1 MVNPN
6 NGVVGGGEEEGQIG
20 DINSCDKKINQSHPS
35 LSLFANAEARK
46 YRRFPPSSGNFTT
59 DDRGSGRFCRE
70 KNAFFFLIVHI
81 SPQNMLS
88 IQWARPN
95 DKLRL

>member
-1 MVNPN
+1 MVLL
-6 NGVVGGGEEEGQIG
+6 GGEEEEEGQIG
-20 DINSCDKKINQSHPS
+20 GINSSDKKINQSHPS

-46 YRRFPPSSGNFTT
+46 YRRFPLVAVTSQPTAEGGEDFV
-59 DDRGSGRFCRE
+59 GKKKYVG
-70 KNAFFFLIVHI
+70 FFFKLFTFPHRIC
-81 SPQNMLS
+81 MS